1 MKTWRLEEP
10 CIHSGYEVGDEVLRM
25 LREKL
30 KIEKG
35 DFVALDLSQT
45 MNYFKVIVA
54 TIVSQNTSEKN
65 TYRAFEAL
73 ERRIG
78 VECNRLAQVSVEE
91 IAEAIRPAGLY
102 AQKAQAIKSLALL
115 LRDNFGCQIEGLL
128 REGPGRAREELRRI
142 RGIGLKTIDVLLA
155 SYGYPVMPIDTHVRR
170 VSLRIGLALP
180 GSYEKMQSHLH
191 GVFREEKRL
200 EAHLLLIK
208 LGRTLCSP
216 RSPKC
221 NRCPLLSLCCYAR
234 TMGLHE

>member
-10 CIHSGYEVGDEVLRM
+10 CIYSGYEVGDEVLRM

-128 REGPGRAREELRRI
+128 REGPERAREELRRI
-142 RGIGLKTIDVLLA
+142 RGVGLKTIDVLLA
-155 SYGYPVMPIDTHVRR
+155 SYG
-170 VSLRIGLALP
+170 
-180 GSYEKMQSHLH
+180 
-191 GVFREEKRL
+191 
-200 EAHLLLIK
+200 
-208 LGRTLCSP
+208 
-216 RSPKC
+216 
-221 NRCPLLSLCCYAR
+221 
-234 TMGLHE
+234 